1 MRKARLKD
9 AVMSAMGER
18 ESVSLDEIRGAIY
31 ATYSEAELM
40 RRGVQRT
47 GRKSK
52 KQRAYMA
59 GESVT
64 GEERS
69 QLVWLGINKVVAD
82 MKAQRCGWI
91 EIDTQSGVATRVRK

>member
-1 MRKARLKD
+1 
-9 AVMSAMGER
+9 MGER

-40 RRGVQRT
+40 RRGVQRA
-47 GRKSK
+47 GRNKSK
-52 KQRAYMA
+52 TQRAYMA

-69 QLVWLGINKVVAD
+69 QLVWFGINKVVGD
-82 MKAQRCGWI
+82 MKAHSSGWI